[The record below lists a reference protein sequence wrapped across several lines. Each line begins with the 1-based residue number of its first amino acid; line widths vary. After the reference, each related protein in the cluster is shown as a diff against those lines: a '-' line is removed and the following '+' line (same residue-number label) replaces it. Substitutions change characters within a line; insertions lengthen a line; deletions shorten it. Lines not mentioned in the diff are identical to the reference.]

1 MTVTGVTRFS
11 SEILLLTWTIDAEDT
26 INSMKRLANRSGH
39 NPSPVVDLVGWF
51 FTREIRMK
59 AWKIDW
65 IDSNGQRQSR
75 FRSSKR
81 TALTRAT
88 RANKEAGSCEGDK
101 AKIEHIE
108 IPTSRFELID
118 FLNGQMDLVSKEAA

>member
-1 MTVTGVTRFS
+1 
-11 SEILLLTWTIDAEDT
+11 
-26 INSMKRLANRSGH
+26 
-39 NPSPVVDLVGWF
+39 
-51 FTREIRMK
+51 MK

-65 IDSNGQRQSR
+65 VDSNGQRQSR

-88 RANKEAGSCEGDK
+88 RANNEAGSCEGDK

-118 FLNGQMDLVSKEAA
+118 FLNGQMDLVSREAE

>member
-1 MTVTGVTRFS
+1 
-11 SEILLLTWTIDAEDT
+11 
-26 INSMKRLANRSGH
+26 
-39 NPSPVVDLVGWF
+39 
-51 FTREIRMK
+51 MK

-65 IDSNGQRQSR
+65 VDSGGKRQAR

-88 RANKEAGSCEGDK
+88 RANKEAGSCSGDK
-101 AKIEHIE
+101 AKIEHID

-118 FLNGQMDLVSKEAA
+118 FLNGQMDLVSKEVE

>member
-1 MTVTGVTRFS
+1 
-11 SEILLLTWTIDAEDT
+11 
-26 INSMKRLANRSGH
+26 
-39 NPSPVVDLVGWF
+39 
-51 FTREIRMK
+51 MK

-65 IDSNGQRQSR
+65 VDSSGQRQSR

-88 RANKEAGSCEGDK
+88 RANKEAGSCSGDK

-118 FLNGQMDLVSKEAA
+118 FLNGQMDLVSKEVE